1 MSYYFTRRT
10 PSTIM
15 VHEDVV
21 SYPLT
26 EKEIRSNLRYV
37 QQHEAYFEPEY
48 FSIRVKFYQD
58 ALEALSKGDTDQ

>member
-1 MSYYFTRRT
+1 MSYYFTPNT
-10 PSTIM
+10 PNTIM

-48 FSIRVKFYQD
+48 FAIRVKFYQD
-58 ALEALSKGDTDQ
+58 ALDAISKEDTNQ